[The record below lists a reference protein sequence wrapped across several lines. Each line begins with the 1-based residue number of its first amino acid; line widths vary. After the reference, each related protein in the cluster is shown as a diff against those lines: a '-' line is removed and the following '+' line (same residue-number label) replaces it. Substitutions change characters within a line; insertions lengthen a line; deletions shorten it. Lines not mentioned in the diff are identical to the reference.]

1 MYVKQKKSQSIRYAF
16 DMEKFV
22 EDVHTIEKEIEG
34 GNVNIFEQFQR
45 ASVNNTTQIIRDL
58 FSTKKQKQKKKEQEK
73 KMEYRKSLPNIRP
86 PVPKKP
92 VPKKVMNPDPVVN
105 PLFRCQLKDGC
116 NFTTNRFD
124 NLKRHMAVHK
134 TENDEVT
141 ATKKTSIA
149 NKSTSGSI
157 SSSVNTNKVTQS
169 SKKRKNVKNK
179 RTDNKKIKLQDEL
192 LKDWEL
198 DDEDAEDKLDKR
210 NKIFDFDENDG
221 STLVE
226 NINER
231 HDSNIIASSKEH
243 SETNESLNA
252 PMFISKTVLNS
263 RSPEPESIDKEEEK
277 DKLQNDFVN
286 EIDNQIKN
294 AGSTL
299 NQLSH
304 FEETALSDI
313 SGNVSKPNADSLTEN
328 QSTNSIEIHNET
340 KNVSNNSDNKQA
352 IEEEQTNVPSNSIVS
367 NIQFEQLNDEQNE
380 EESVIINCDS
390 EHENIKSSSTGDDV
404 QEEKNNSVVSIH
416 FTEDSNPECTPEWVK
431 QEKCDLSQNN
441 GLKEGN

>member
-1 MYVKQKKSQSIRYAF
+1 
-16 DMEKFV
+16 MEKFV

-34 GNVNIFEQFQR
+34 GNVNIFEQFKR
-45 ASVNNTTQIIRDL
+45 ASVNTNNTSQIIRDL
-58 FSTKKQKQKKKEQEK
+58 FSTKKQKQKKKEQKK

-134 TENDEVT
+134 LAGNDEVT

-299 NQLSH
+299 NQLSR
-304 FEETALSDI
+304 FEETTLSDI

-328 QSTNSIEIHNET
+328 QSTNSIENIHNET

-352 IEEEQTNVPSNSIVS
+352 IEEEQTNNDTNVPSNSIVS
-367 NIQFEQLNDEQNE
+367 NIQFEQLNDEQNG
-380 EESVIINCDS
+380 EESVIFNCDS
-390 EHENIKSSSTGDDV
+390 ENENIKSSSTGDDV
-404 QEEKNNSVVSIH
+404 QEEKNNSVVTIN
-416 FTEDSNPECTPEWVK
+416 FTEDSNPECMLSKLSTPEWVT
-431 QEKCDLSQNN
+431 QEKWKLSQNN
-441 GLKEGN
+441 GLQEGN